1 MPSIVISVTDEQFE
15 WLRKK
20 GAGFSTDTYAPEV
33 AHEILQDAIK
43 ALIHGEAQQATGSQ
57 EIVLLGDWGDDS

>member
-43 ALIHGEAQQATGSQ
+43 ALMED
-57 EIVLLGDWGDDS
+57 EEDSDES